1 MTDYDI
7 NKVSPRPWVVHRHP
21 EYGFSETDG
30 NKFTGVPILRAENR
44 LEAEFL
50 HAVHC
55 VNIHDELVAALSKAD
70 LFTYDNDDTF
80 RCISC
85 GAEIEDGQQPGINCK
100 NPDCIFVRAKGE
112 S

>member
-7 NKVSPRPWVVHRHP
+7 KKVSPRPWVVHRHP

-55 VNIHDELVAALSKAD
+55 VNIHDELVAALAAFVQSID
-70 LFTYDNDDTF
+70 IDGEIWPDDIAFARIVLDKTGWK
-80 RCISC
+80 S
-85 GAEIEDGQQPGINCK
+85 
-100 NPDCIFVRAKGE
+100 
-112 S
+112 

>member
-55 VNIHDELVAALSKAD
+55 VNTHDDLVTALEDIYNDTVKAEARFRVKEGFFAA
-70 LFTYDNDDTF
+70 F
-80 RCISC
+80 RIKSRKLL
-85 GAEIEDGQQPGINCK
+85 A
-100 NPDCIFVRAKGE
+100 RAKVKPE
-112 S
+112 